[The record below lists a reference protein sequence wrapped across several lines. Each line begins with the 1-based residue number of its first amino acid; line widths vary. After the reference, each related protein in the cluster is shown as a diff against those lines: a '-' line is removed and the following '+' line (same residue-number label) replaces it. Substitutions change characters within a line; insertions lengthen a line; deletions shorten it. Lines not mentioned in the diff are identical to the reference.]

1 MEITDTDFKNGFIST
16 FQYAVKSGSYFY
28 HVTFLESCMSFNL
41 CPAGLCIKKDPF
53 IKFESDD
60 LNVMWKNVIMT
71 TQEQLLDMLCIG
83 NSNRLFKVTESF
95 WKEIDNLEKEEK
107 CDALKGWLVKM
118 VIHIEKRQKKIIKV
132 KCKKLCKLTKDNKQL
147 QTLALSRFSEQVDY
161 FTFRDDFIEYGQNLS
176 PDIMNLVTLVTLGL
190 PFHNEEEGVSD
201 QFLKVFVKT
210 IFMQKG
216 VGGGGGISGFRNFW

>member
-16 FQYAVKSGSYFY
+16 FQYVVKSASYFY
-28 HVTFLESCMSFNL
+28 HVAFLESCKSFNL

-60 LNVMWKNVIMT
+60 LHVMWKNVITT

-83 NSNRLFKVTESF
+83 ISNRNVKLTKSF
-95 WKEIDNLEKEEK
+95 WKEIDNLEKVGK
-107 CDALKGWLVKM
+107 CDAYKDWLVKL

-132 KCKKLCKLTKDNKQL
+132 KLKKLCKLTKVNKHL
-147 QTLALSRFSEQVDY
+147 QTLALSRFSEHVDY
-161 FTFRDDFIEYGQNLS
+161 FTFRGDLIEYCQNLS
-176 PDIMNLVTLVTLGL
+176 RDIINLVTLVTLGL

-201 QFLKVFVKT
+201 
-210 IFMQKG
+210 
-216 VGGGGGISGFRNFW
+216 